1 MTHAI
6 EVTEHGGSDVLA
18 WVEKPV
24 GTPGPN
30 QVRIKSTA
38 VGLNFI
44 DVYFRTGLYPSETP
58 FIPGKEGAGIVMEL
72 GEGVT
77 NVAVGDRV
85 AYCNLMG
92 TYAEEVIA
100 NSELLAKLPDG
111 ISDEIAAS
119 IMLKGLTA
127 HYLLCLTYP
136 LKKGETI
143 LFHAAAGGVGLIAC
157 QWAKQIG
164 ATVIGT
170 VGSPEKAEL
179 AKANGCDHT
188 ILYRDEDFVERVKE
202 ITGGKGVDVVYDSIG
217 KDTFEKSLDCLK
229 KRGMMVSFGNATGP
243 VAIPNLG
250 VLAAK
255 GALYVCRPTLF
266 TYIDTPEAFAEN
278 CDVLFG
284 MVESG
289 KINITIG
296 QKFALKDAAKAHD
309 ALEGRAT
316 VGSTLLIP

>member
-18 WVEKPV
+18 WVERPV
-24 GTPGPN
+24 GTPGPG

-38 VGLNFI
+38 IGLNFI
-44 DVYFRTGLYPSETP
+44 DVYFRTGLYPNETP
-58 FIPGKEGAGIVMEL
+58 FIPGKEGAGIIMEL

-85 AYCNLMG
+85 AYCSLMG
-92 TYAEEVIA
+92 TYAEELIA
-100 NSELLAKLPDG
+100 DSGFLAKLPDG
-111 ISDEIAAS
+111 ISDEIGAS

-127 HYLLCLTYP
+127 HYLLFLTYAV
-136 LKKGETI
+136 KKGDTI
-143 LFHAAAGGVGLIAC
+143 LFHAAAGGVGLITC
-157 QWAKQIG
+157 QWAKQLG

-202 ITGGKGVDVVYDSIG
+202 ITGGKGVDVVYDSLG
-217 KDTFEKSLDCLK
+217 KDTFEQSLDCLK

-243 VAIPNLG
+243 VAVPNLG
-250 VLAAK
+250 ILAAK

-278 CDVLFG
+278 CKALFG

-289 KINITIG
+289 TINITIG
-296 QKFALKDAAKAHD
+296 QRFALKDAAKAHD

>member
-1 MTHAI
+1 VDRKIDFRGQFTLGQQPHTI
-6 EVTEHGGSDVLA
+6 KCTTDN
-18 WVEKPV
+18 
-24 GTPGPN
+24 PGFN
-30 QVRIKSTA
+30 QSSQINCLFGIKLLGINR
-38 VGLNFI
+38 GLNSAQI
-44 DVYFRTGLYPSETP
+44 
-58 FIPGKEGAGIVMEL
+58 
-72 GEGVT
+72 
-77 NVAVGDRV
+77 
-85 AYCNLMG
+85 
-92 TYAEEVIA
+92 
-100 NSELLAKLPDG
+100 DG
-111 ISDEIAAS
+111 IK
-119 IMLKGLTA
+119 MLA
-127 HYLLCLTYP
+127 RV
-136 LKKGETI
+136 I

-188 ILYRDEDFVERVKE
+188 ILYRDEDFVEKVKE
-202 ITGGKGVDVVYDSIG
+202 ITGGKGVDVVYDSLG
-217 KDTFEKSLDCLK
+217 KDTFEQSLDCLK

-243 VAIPNLG
+243 VAVPNLG
-250 VLAAK
+250 ILAAK

-278 CDVLFG
+278 CEALFG

-289 KINITIG
+289 KIDITIG

>member
-6 EVTEHGGSDVLA
+6 EVTKHGGSDVLA
-18 WVEKPV
+18 WVESSV
-24 GTPGPN
+24 GSPGPG

-38 VGLNFI
+38 IGLNFI
-44 DVYFRTGLYPSETP
+44 DVYLRSGLYPHETP
-58 FIPGKEGAGIVMEL
+58 FIPGKEGAGIVTEL
-72 GEGVT
+72 GEGVSDL
-77 NVAVGDRV
+77 AVGDRV
-85 AYCNLMG
+85 AYCSLMG
-92 TYAEEVIA
+92 TYSEELIA
-100 NSELLAKLPDG
+100 NVDYLAKLPDG
-111 ISDEIAAS
+111 ISDEVGAA

-127 HYLLCLTYP
+127 HYLLHLTYP

-157 QWAKQIG
+157 QWAKEIG
-164 ATVIGT
+164 ANVIGT

-188 ILYRDEDFVERVKE
+188 ILYREENFVERVKE
-202 ITGGKGVDVVYDSIG
+202 ITGGAGVDVVYDSIG
-217 KDTFEKSLDCLK
+217 KDTFEQSLDCLK
-229 KRGMMVSFGNATGP
+229 NRGMMVSFGNATGP
-243 VAIPNLG
+243 VSMPNLG
-250 VLAAK
+250 ILAQK

-266 TYIDTPEAFAEN
+266 TYIDTPQAFREN
-278 CDVLFG
+278 CDALFG

-289 KINITIG
+289 KIDITIG

>member
-6 EVTEHGGSDVLA
+6 EVTKHGGSDVLA
-18 WVEKPV
+18 WIETSV
-24 GTPGPN
+24 GSPGPG

-44 DVYFRTGLYPSETP
+44 DVYFRSGLYPNETP
-58 FIPGKEGAGIVMEL
+58 FIPGKEGAGIVVEL

-77 NVAVGDRV
+77 HLAVGDRV
-85 AYCNLMG
+85 AYCSLMG
-92 TYAEEVIA
+92 TYAEEIIA
-100 NSELLAKLPDG
+100 VSTFLAKIPEG
-111 ISDEIAAS
+111 ISDEVAAA

-127 HYLLCLTYP
+127 HYLLFLTYP
-136 LKKGETI
+136 VKKGETI

-157 QWAKQIG
+157 QWAKKLG
-164 ATVIGT
+164 VTVIGT

-202 ITGGKGVDVVYDSIG
+202 ITDGKGVDVVYDSIG
-217 KDTFEKSLDCLK
+217 KNTFDQSLDCLK

-243 VAIPNLG
+243 VAVPNLG

-266 TYIDTPEAFAEN
+266 TYIDTPEAFKEN
-278 CDVLFG
+278 CEALFS
-284 MVESG
+284 MVEG
-289 KINITIG
+289 GEIDITIG